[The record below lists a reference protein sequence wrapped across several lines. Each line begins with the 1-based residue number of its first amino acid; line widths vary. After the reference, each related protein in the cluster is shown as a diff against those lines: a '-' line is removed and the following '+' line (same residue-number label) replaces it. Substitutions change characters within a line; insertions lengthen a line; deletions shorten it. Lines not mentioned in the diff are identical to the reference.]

1 MTIEMTK
8 RADNNNDGMESVVK
22 DLTDVIEREVKAFQS
37 LLEALLDQQ
46 ASILR
51 GDILSVSLSN
61 EEVESIVT
69 ETKRLEKERCGKSKD
84 LSRCLDVEGE
94 LTLSEI
100 IPRVELR
107 YADRLK
113 ELRHILE
120 ALSEK
125 IQRTNKRNN
134 YLLEHSL
141 KFVDNCLRVLVEGRE
156 GKLSY
161 DRTGKV
167 DVREVSLYSG
177 LG

>member
-1 MTIEMTK
+1 MTLEIK
-8 RADNNNDGMESVVK
+8 KHADNSNDRMESVVK

-46 ASILR
+46 ASILK
-51 GDILSVSLSN
+51 GDVFSVSLAN

-69 ETKRLEKERCGKSKD
+69 ETKKLEKERCGKSKD
-84 LSRCLDVEGE
+84 LSRCLNVEGE
-94 LTLSEI
+94 LTLSKI

-120 ALSEK
+120 ALSKK
-125 IQRTNKRNN
+125 IQRTNERNN

-141 KFVDNCLRVLVEGRE
+141 QFVDNCLRLLVEGSE
-156 GKLSY
+156 SKLSY
-161 DRTGKV
+161 DRKGKI